1 MLNTNTY
8 DSRFSTI
15 PLVLFYVDYE
25 KNRRYFYVYCNGNRN
40 NENFTGGNKRQ
51 LYQHCGLAYTELLYN
66 EENREWTMIQHWASM
81 EELKAASDKMFQD
94 EGAAPFVKALD
105 AASVKMS
112 ILPQIKI
119 WG

>member
-1 MLNTNTY
+1 M
-8 DSRFSTI
+8 
-15 PLVLFYVDYE
+15 
-25 KNRRYFYVYCNGNRN
+25 KK
-40 NENFTGGNKRQ
+40 TGGIFMSIATEIVTMKTLQ
-51 LYQHCGLAYTELLYN
+51 EVTKDSFISIVDSLEKDYHSKQQGFIDTELLYN

-94 EGAAPFVKALD
+94 EEAAPFVKALD

-112 ILPQIKI
+112 ILPQIKK

>member
-1 MLNTNTY
+1 MSIATEIVTMKTLQEVTK
-8 DSRFSTI
+8 DSFISI
-15 PLVLFYVDYE
+15 VDSLE
-25 KNRRYFYVYCNGNRN
+25 KDYHSKQQDFID
-40 NENFTGGNKRQ
+40 
-51 LYQHCGLAYTELLYN
+51 TELLYN

>member
-1 MLNTNTY
+1 MKKQEVFFMSIATEIVTMKTSQEVTK
-8 DSRFSTI
+8 DSFISI
-15 PLVLFYVDYE
+15 VDSLE
-25 KNRRYFYVYCNGNRN
+25 KDYHSKQQGFID
-40 NENFTGGNKRQ
+40 
-51 LYQHCGLAYTELLYN
+51 TELLYN

-81 EELKAASDKMFQD
+81 EELKAASDKMFYD